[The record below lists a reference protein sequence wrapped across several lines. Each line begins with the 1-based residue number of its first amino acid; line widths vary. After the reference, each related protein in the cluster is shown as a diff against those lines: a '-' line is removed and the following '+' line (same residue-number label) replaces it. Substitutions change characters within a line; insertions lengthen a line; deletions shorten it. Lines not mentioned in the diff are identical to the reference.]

1 MGSVNAAETV
11 AQPDDWDRHWDD
23 YASSAE
29 RNPAQRFR
37 RKLILSMLR
46 DAGNSASV
54 GPERVLDIGSGQGDL
69 AVEATAAFPGAKL
82 LGLELSA
89 SGVAVARRK
98 VPGAEFLQC
107 DLQAEGQ
114 PPDRFRDWATLAV
127 CSEVL
132 EHLDEPERLLEN
144 AGAWLAPAC
153 RLIVTVP
160 GGPMSQFDRHI
171 GHRKHYRP
179 DELRALLERTGFRVE
194 SAHGAG
200 FPFFNLYRRVVIAR
214 GSKLIG
220 DVASEPS
227 LAARIGMRG
236 FDELFRWNLKTC
248 GWQTVAVARKSV

>member
-1 MGSVNAAETV
+1 MNAAETV
-11 AQPDDWDRHWDD
+11 VQPDDWDRHWDD

-54 GPERVLDIGSGQGDL
+54 VPERVLDIGSGQGDF
-69 AVEATAAFPGAKL
+69 AAEMAETFPGAKL

-89 SGVAVARRK
+89 SGVEAARRK
-98 VPGAEFLQC
+98 VPGAEFVQW
-107 DLQAEGQ
+107 DLLADHR
-114 PPDRFRDWATLAV
+114 PPAHLLNWASHAV
-127 CSEVL
+127 CAEVL
-132 EHLDEPERLLEN
+132 EHLDEPERLLAN
-144 AGAWLAPAC
+144 ASAWLEPAC

-179 DELRALLERTGFRVE
+179 DELRALLERVGFDVE

-214 GSKLIG
+214 GSKLIR
-220 DVASEPS
+220 DVASKPS
-227 LAARIGMRG
+227 IAARIAMRG
-236 FDELFRWNLKTC
+236 FDQLFRWNLTTC
-248 GWQTVAVARKSV
+248 GWQTVAVAIKPS